1 MTCDVVCIGEA
12 LIDLVPTEP
21 DVALADA
28 SSFRKAAGGAPANV
42 AVGLARLGAASGF
55 IGMVG
60 DDPFGEHLVR
70 ILAAAGVEVTAM
82 RRSSES
88 LTSLAFVSPA
98 RDRGDDFL
106 FYRQPGA
113 DTLLS
118 MEHIDEHLVSRARI
132 VHFGSIGLIDEPSR
146 SATLH
151 AIHLA
156 RQSRCR
162 LSCDVNLRLRLWP
175 GPDAARAGLG
185 LALRNANIVKLS
197 DAELEFVCGTRDPL
211 IGMRGLWHDQL
222 ELAVVTH
229 GENGCTWISRDSA
242 QHVESFDVDS
252 VDPTGAGDGFTAGL
266 LARIV
271 DNPTCVNDPD
281 ETSMACRFANAVGAL
296 TVAGWGCIPALPVR
310 EDVER
315 LMNET

>member
-12 LIDLVPTEP
+12 LIDFVPTEP
-21 DVALADA
+21 DVALAQA

-42 AVGLARLGAASGF
+42 AVGLARLGVAPAF

-60 DDPFGEHLVR
+60 DDPFGEYLVR
-70 ILAAAGVEVTAM
+70 TLEAAGVEVTAM

-98 RDRGDDFL
+98 RDCGDDFL

-118 MEHIDEHLVSRARI
+118 MEHIDEHLISRARI

-185 LALRNANIVKLS
+185 FAIRNANIVKLS
-197 DAELEFVCGTRDPL
+197 DAELEFVSGTRDPR
-211 IGMRGLWHDQL
+211 IGLRELWHDQL
-222 ELAVVTH
+222 DLAVVTH
-229 GENGCTWISRDSA
+229 GENGCTWVSRDA
-242 QHVESFDVDS
+242 AHHVEPFEVDS

-266 LARIV
+266 IARIV
-271 DNPTCVNDPD
+271 NNPTCMNDPG
-281 ETSMACRFANAVGAL
+281 EISRACRFANAVGAL
-296 TVAGWGCIPALPVR
+296 TVAGWGGIPALPIR

-315 LMNET
+315 LVNGF

>member
-1 MTCDVVCIGEA
+1 
-12 LIDLVPTEP
+12 
-21 DVALADA
+21 
-28 SSFRKAAGGAPANV
+28 
-42 AVGLARLGAASGF
+42 
-55 IGMVG
+55 MVG
-60 DDPFGEHLVR
+60 DDPFGEYLVR
-70 ILAAAGVEVTAM
+70 TLAAAGVEVAAM

-98 RDRGDDFL
+98 WDRGDDFL

-113 DTLLS
+113 DSLLS
-118 MEHIDEHLVSRARI
+118 MEHIDERLISSARV

-156 RQSRCR
+156 RESQCK

-185 LALRNANIVKLS
+185 LAIRNANIVKLS
-197 DAELEFVCGTRDPL
+197 DAELEFVSGTRDPR
-211 IGMRGLWHDQL
+211 IGLRELWHDQL

-229 GENGCTWISRDSA
+229 GENGCTWVSSDVA
-242 QHVESFDVDS
+242 HHVESFEVDS

-266 LARIV
+266 IAGIV
-271 DNPTCVNDPD
+271 ANPTCVSDPD
-281 ETSMACRFANAVGAL
+281 EISTTCRFANAVGAL
-296 TVAGWGCIPALPVR
+296 TAAGWGGIPALPIR
-310 EDVER
+310 EDVAR
-315 LMNET
+315 LVSES